1 MVEASAV
8 DEDKRA
14 RILAA
19 ARAVCARSGLEA
31 ARMEA
36 IAAEARVSKGTLYRF
51 FESKEELLLA
61 SLIDSHLNQSY
72 ATGSGNALARVAP
85 ERRLEVLLDEA
96 ADVLS
101 VASERMP
108 LNMQAWGLVAGDAER
123 RRLLDQ
129 ALCEKVYPL
138 RTAELADALRAGI
151 EAGSYRDDVDPEDF
165 AAVALA
171 IFDGTL
177 YRSTFDPEQANGRAL
192 RTSYRLLLDALRAP
206 ARGDADGDA

>member
-1 MVEASAV
+1 MVEAAA

-51 FESKEELLLA
+51 FESKEALLLA
-61 SLIDSHLNQSY
+61 SLIDSHLNESY
-72 ATGSGNALARVAP
+72 ATAKGAALARVAP
-85 ERRLEVLLDEA
+85 ERRLESLLEEA
-96 ADVLS
+96 ADVLA

-108 LNMQAWGLVAGDAER
+108 VDMQVWGLVAGDAGR
-123 RRLLDQ
+123 RRLLYQ
-129 ALCEKVYPL
+129 VLCEKVYPL
-138 RTAELADALRAGI
+138 RSAELVVALRDGIQAG
-151 EAGSYRDDVDPEDF
+151 AYRDDLDPEDF

-177 YRSTFDPEQANGRAL
+177 YRSTFDPERANGRAL
-192 RTSYRLLLDALRAP
+192 RTSYRLLLDALRVP
-206 ARGDADGDA
+206 ARGEAHGDA

>member
-1 MVEASAV
+1 MVDAAA

-51 FESKEELLLA
+51 FESKEDLLLA
-61 SLIDSHLNQSY
+61 SLIDSHLNESY
-72 ATGSGNALARVAP
+72 ATGKADALARMAP
-85 ERRLEVLLDEA
+85 AERLERLLEEA
-96 ADVLS
+96 AHVL
-101 VASERMP
+101 AAATARMP
-108 LNMQAWGLVAGDAER
+108 VNMQAWGLVAGDAGR
-123 RRLLDQ
+123 RRLLDR
-129 ALCEKVYPL
+129 ALCEQVYPL
-138 RTAELADALRAGI
+138 RTAELAAALRDGIAAGV
-151 EAGSYRDDVDPEDF
+151 YRDDVDPEAV

-177 YRSTFDPEQANGRAL
+177 YRSTFDPQHANSRAL
-192 RTSYRLLLDALRAP
+192 RTSYRLMLDALRAP

>member
-1 MVEASAV
+1 MVEATAV

-19 ARAVCARSGLEA
+19 ARAVCAHSGLEA

-61 SLIDSHLNQSY
+61 SLIESHLNASHT
-72 ATGSGNALARVAP
+72 TGEGEALARVAP
-85 ERRLEVLLDEA
+85 ERRLEVLLEEA
-96 ADVLS
+96 AGVLP
-101 VASERMP
+101 VATERMP
-108 LNMQAWGLVAGDAER
+108 LNMQAWGLVAGDAGR
-123 RRLLDQ
+123 RRLLDR
-129 ALCEKVYPL
+129 ALSEQVYPL

-151 EAGSYRDDVDPEDF
+151 EAGVYRDDVDPEDF

-177 YRSTFDPEQANGRAL
+177 YRSTFDPEHANGRAL
-192 RTSYRLLLDALRAP
+192 RASYRMMLDALRAP
-206 ARGDADGDA
+206 ARGEADGDA

>member
-1 MVEASAV
+1 MVEATAV
-8 DEDKRA
+8 YEDKRA

-36 IAAEARVSKGTLYRF
+36 IAAEAGVSKGTLYRF

-61 SLIDSHLNQSY
+61 SLIESHLNQSY
-72 ATGSGNALARVAP
+72 ATGEGETLARVAP
-85 ERRLEVLLDEA
+85 ERRLEVLLEEA
-96 ADVLS
+96 ADVLA

-108 LNMQAWGLVAGDAER
+108 LNMQAWGLVAGDAGR
-123 RRLLDQ
+123 RRLLDR
-129 ALCEKVYPL
+129 ALSEQVYPL

-151 EAGSYRDDVDPEDF
+151 EAGTYRDDVAPEDF

-177 YRSTFDPEQANGRAL
+177 YRSTFDPERANGRAL

-206 ARGDADGDA
+206 ARGEAHGDV

>member
-1 MVEASAV
+1 MVEAAA
-8 DEDKRA
+8 DEDKRT

-51 FESKEELLLA
+51 FESKEALLLA
-61 SLIDSHLNQSY
+61 SLIDSHLNESY
-72 ATGSGNALARVAP
+72 ATAKGAALTRVAP
-85 ERRLEVLLDEA
+85 ERRLERLLEEA
-96 ADVLS
+96 ADVL
-101 VASERMP
+101 AAATERMP
-108 LNMQAWGLVAGDAER
+108 VNMQAWGLVAGDAGR
-123 RRLLDQ
+123 RRLLYQ

-138 RTAELADALRAGI
+138 RSAELVGALRDGIQAG
-151 EAGSYRDDVDPEDF
+151 AYRDDVDPQAF

-177 YRSTFDPEQANGRAL
+177 YRSTFDPEHANGRAL
-192 RTSYRLLLDALRAP
+192 RTSYRLLLDGLRVP
-206 ARGDADGDA
+206 ARGEAHGDA